1 MLVTKAPD
9 ANNIGVNN
17 LDTVFKNLVSKV
29 LTGPKAAPISYV
41 GDRRQISP
49 HGLRSDTLD

>member
-9 ANNIGVNN
+9 TNNIGVNN
-17 LDTVFKNLVSKV
+17 LDTVFKYPVSEV

-41 GDRRQISP
+41 RGRR
-49 HGLRSDTLD
+49 